1 MSIATESFNILME
14 SSNGFNF
21 DGSFYKTDTDI
32 MFFRK
37 KYIIQVKAKSYSK
50 NQSVTIEQKKAF
62 EEFRANVNTRMKEA
76 EYLLIKFSN
85 NKASERFTP
94 TALLIE
100 RKGDYALL
108 FDDNKDP
115 DEGVA
120 VCLSQKVMLQSDY
133 L

>member
-1 MSIATESFNILME
+1 
-14 SSNGFNF
+14 
-21 DGSFYKTDTDI
+21 
-32 MFFRK
+32 
-37 KYIIQVKAKSYSK
+37 
-50 NQSVTIEQKKAF
+50 
-62 EEFRANVNTRMKEA
+62 MKEA
-76 EYLLIKFSN
+76 ENLLIKFSN

-94 TALLIE
+94 TMLLIE

-120 VCLSQKVMLQSDY
+120 VCLSQKVVLQSDY